1 VKSGYISRMLGSNAL
16 IALMCI
22 AGIGGVSYGM
32 LNDDNVVF
40 ITGVLFAIAGYLL
53 IRRRLKQHISD
64 NL

>member
-16 IALMCI
+16 IALMCVV
-22 AGIGGVSYGM
+22 GIGGVSYGM

-40 ITGVLFAIAGYLL
+40 IIGVLFAIAGYLL
-53 IRRRLKQHISD
+53 IRRRLKHHIRD

>member
-1 VKSGYISRMLGSNAL
+1 MNPGYILRMLGSNAL
-16 IALMCI
+16 ISLMCVVGVG
-22 AGIGGVSYGM
+22 GISYGM

-53 IRRRLKQHISD
+53 IRRKLKHHVRD